1 MRAPNYPLKIPFAF
15 CLLVSCAV
23 AQAASAIVN
32 VGGDNPPTFS
42 PASITITKGDTVT
55 FINKGG
61 LHNVVADDNSFRC
74 AHGCDGSGGNG
85 AASLSTWVV
94 SLTFNTPGTIGYYCE
109 IHGSPGQGMFGTIT
123 VNAPTPVRLQSF
135 EVD

>member
-1 MRAPNYPLKIPFAF
+1 MKRMSLL
-15 CLLVSCAV
+15 CLLMVAAPAV
-23 AQAASAIVN
+23 HAVTSIVN
-32 VGGDNPPTFS
+32 VGGMQTVFT
-42 PASITITKGDTVT
+42 PAAITINVGDRVT

-74 AHGCDGSGGNG
+74 ARGCDGSGGNG
-85 AASLSTWVV
+85 TASSSTWVV

-109 IHGSPGQGMFGTIT
+109 IHGAPGQGMFGTIM
-123 VNAPTPVRLQSF
+123 VNAPTPVRLQWF